1 MNAKSV
7 VILSFIF
14 FFFAAISIHFIIMYN
29 RLIELKENIK
39 KAWANIDVLLKQRHD
54 ELPKLVSVC
63 EGYAQFEKSVLDRVM
78 SARENYFRSTSIAQK
93 VEASNNI
100 SDALKSLF
108 SLVETYPDL
117 KANQNFI
124 QLQNRI
130 TQLEESLTDRREF
143 FNDSVN
149 SYNIRIQQFPD
160 EIAAGFLKYRKEA
173 MLKTSEEDKKDVD
186 IKFKLS

>member
-1 MNAKSV
+1 MSIMTA
-7 VILSFIF
+7 VILGGLF
-14 FFFAAISIHFIIMYN
+14 FFFAAVAVIFIITYN

-39 KAWANIDVLLKQRHD
+39 KAWANIEVILKQRHD

-78 SARENYFRSTSIAQK
+78 TARENYFRAGSITQK
-93 VEASNNI
+93 ASASAHI

-108 SLVETYPDL
+108 ALVETYPDL

-130 TQLEESLTDRREF
+130 SLLEEGLADRREF

-149 SYNIRIQQFPD
+149 NYNIRIQQFPD
-160 EIAAGFLKYRKEA
+160 FFAAGFLNYRKEA
-173 MLKTSEEDKKDVD
+173 MFKPSEEDKKDIN
-186 IKFKLS
+186 IKFKFS